1 MNCIKPSA
9 VICGVPQGSVLGP
22 ILFLLYTA
30 DLARLAATHGLHVH
44 LYADDTQVYGS
55 CHTDGVAPLQD
66 AVSTCVGDMSTWM
79 RSNRLQLNTKKTEV
93 LWCASSRRQDQIPA
107 VPLCIGTDNVMPVS
121 SVRDLGVYL
130 DADVSM
136 TTHISRTVVSCF
148 GILRQI
154 RSVQR
159 SLPRHAVTSLVTSL
173 VLTRLDYCN
182 SVLAGLPANLL
193 NRLQAV
199 INAAARLICSARK
212 SEHITPI
219 LMDLHWLR
227 IQERI
232 QYKLCVLVFKC
243 KHSLAPAYLSEQ
255 FHTTTTSTRRTT
267 FHVSHDGNIYAS

>member
-1 MNCIKPSA
+1 MH
-9 VICGVPQGSVLGP
+9 CGSFISRNTQTPL
-22 ILFLLYTA
+22 
-30 DLARLAATHGLHVH
+30 DWRLRMVSMFISMRMTRMCMAPAM
-44 LYADDTQVYGS
+44 YGS

-79 RSNRLQLNTKKTEV
+79 RSNRLQMNTKKTEV
-93 LWCASSRRQDQIPA
+93 LWCSSSRRQDQIPA
-107 VPLCIGTDNVMPVS
+107 VPLRIGADNVIPVS

-130 DADVSM
+130 DANVSM
-136 TTHISRTVVSCF
+136 TTHISQTVVSCF

-159 SLPRHAVTSLVTSL
+159 SLPVTSLVTSL

-182 SVLAGLPANLL
+182 SVLVGLLANLL
-193 NRLQAV
+193 NWLQAV

-219 LMDLHWLR
+219 LVDLHWLC

-232 QYKLCVLVFKC
+232 QYKFCFLVFKC

-255 FHTTTTSTRRTT
+255 LEQIFQLISIRH
-267 FHVSHDGNIYAS
+267 ASDPKVDAR

>member
-1 MNCIKPSA
+1 M
-9 VICGVPQGSVLGP
+9 
-22 ILFLLYTA
+22 
-30 DLARLAATHGLHVH
+30 
-44 LYADDTQVYGS
+44 
-55 CHTDGVAPLQD
+55 PL
-66 AVSTCVGDMSTWM
+66 
-79 RSNRLQLNTKKTEV
+79 
-93 LWCASSRRQDQIPA
+93 
-107 VPLCIGTDNVMPVS
+107 S

-232 QYKLCVLVFKC
+232 QYKLCVLMFKC
-243 KHSLAPAYLSEQ
+243 KHLRISLNSYNRSRSWESRQRHRCSSSSAFVVPA
-255 FHTTTTSTRRTT
+255 TRRSTLGDRS
-267 FHVSHDGNIYAS
+267 FSAAGMHQGLEQSAHQGNGH

>member
-1 MNCIKPSA
+1 
-9 VICGVPQGSVLGP
+9 
-22 ILFLLYTA
+22 
-30 DLARLAATHGLHVH
+30 
-44 LYADDTQVYGS
+44 
-55 CHTDGVAPLQD
+55 
-66 AVSTCVGDMSTWM
+66 
-79 RSNRLQLNTKKTEV
+79 
-93 LWCASSRRQDQIPA
+93 
-107 VPLCIGTDNVMPVS
+107 MPVS

-136 TTHISRTVVSCF
+136 TTHISRTVLSCF

-182 SVLAGLPANLL
+182 SVLVGLPANLL

-232 QYKLCVLVFKC
+232 QYKLCVLVF
-243 KHSLAPAYLSEQ
+243 Q
-255 FHTTTTSTRRTT
+255 
-267 FHVSHDGNIYAS
+267 V

>member
-1 MNCIKPSA
+1 MP
-9 VICGVPQGSVLGP
+9 PP
-22 ILFLLYTA
+22 
-30 DLARLAATHGLHVH
+30 
-44 LYADDTQVYGS
+44 
-55 CHTDGVAPLQD
+55 
-66 AVSTCVGDMSTWM
+66 
-79 RSNRLQLNTKKTEV
+79 
-93 LWCASSRRQDQIPA
+93 DQ
-107 VPLCIGTDNVMPVS
+107 T
-121 SVRDLGVYL
+121 
-130 DADVSM
+130 
-136 TTHISRTVVSCF
+136 
-148 GILRQI
+148 
-154 RSVQR
+154 
-159 SLPRHAVTSLVTSL
+159 RHAVTSLVTSL

-255 FHTTTTSTRRTT
+255 LQQVAQLESRQRLRSSSSSAFVVPATRRSTLGDRSFSAACRHQGLEQSAAHCHCGVHSVIIPSTPEISSIRKVVSIMTTTS
-267 FHVSHDGNIYAS
+267 AS